1 LTRVNFDAKIMK
13 KEVVYM
19 KKLKLKV
26 VNKPKKE
33 KKEDMTISLYSK
45 HRAILS
51 KLKTT
56 YDLKSYSEVIRKLLE
71 HQED

>member
-1 LTRVNFDAKIMK
+1 
-13 KEVVYM
+13 M